1 MTLDSEGKKRTQ
13 MPIPHS
19 KGPKPIEHR
28 DIRSN
33 PFPLLL
39 LFLFSMVDIDD

>member
-33 PFPLLL
+33 LFPLLL